1 MKLNKG
7 ETILF
12 IGDSITDCSRGRQE
26 DIYAW
31 APQHHGTSYVSDVE
45 AELLIS
51 YTDLKIKVLNR
62 GTADNTVRDLKERWQ
77 RDVMDWQPDW
87 VFVFIGINDVW
98 KQFQYPNV
106 ADRWIQPEEFEQTY
120 RELIERTKPAVRQM
134 VLVTPYY
141 LELNR
146 AEPMRIRIEEYA
158 DIVCRLAQEYDLEIV
173 DLQPA
178 WDELLTRMYSQQIA
192 YDRVHPNHVGHVY
205 IAKQIMKLLESN

>member
-31 APQHHGTSYVSDVE
+31 APQHHGTSYVADVE

-77 RDVMDWQPDW
+77 KDVLDWQPDW

-106 ADRWIQPEEFEQTY
+106 ADRWIQPEEYERTY

-158 DIVCRLAQEYDLEIV
+158 DIVRRLAQEYDLEIV

-192 YDRVHPNHVGHVY
+192 YDRVHPNHMGHVY

>member
-1 MKLNKG
+1 MKLKKG

-12 IGDSITDCSRGRQE
+12 IGDSITDCNRGRQE

-31 APQHHGTSYVSDVE
+31 APQHHGTSYVSVVE
-45 AELLIS
+45 AELMIS
-51 YTDLKIKVLNR
+51 YTDLGIKILNR
-62 GTADNTVRDLKERWQ
+62 GTADNTIRDLKNRWQ
-77 RDVMDWQPDW
+77 KDVMDWQPDW

-106 ADRWIQPEEFEQTY
+106 ADKWVQPEEYERTY
-120 RELIERTKPAVRQM
+120 RELIEQTKSAVRKL

-141 LELNR
+141 LEPNR
-146 AEPMRIRIEEYA
+146 AEPMRVRMVEYA
-158 DIVCRLAQEYDLEIV
+158 DIVRRLARECDLEIV

-178 WDELLTRMYSQQIA
+178 WDELLERMYTQQIA

-205 IAKQIMKLLESN
+205 IAKQIMKLLESE

>member
-12 IGDSITDCSRGRQE
+12 IGDSVTDCNRGRQE

-51 YTDLKIKVLNR
+51 YTDLGIKILNR
-62 GTADNTVRDLKERWQ
+62 GIADNTIRDLKARWQ
-77 RDVMDWQPDW
+77 TDVMDWQPDW

-106 ADRWIQPEEFEQTY
+106 ADKWIQLEEYEQTY
-120 RELIERTKPAVRQM
+120 RELIERTKPAVRKL

-141 LELNR
+141 LEPNR
-146 AEPMRIRIEEYA
+146 ADPMRIRMEAYA
-158 DIVCRLAQEYDLEIV
+158 DIVRSLVREYDLEIV
-173 DLQPA
+173 DMQIA
-178 WDELLTRMYSQQIA
+178 WDALLTKMYSQQIS

-205 IAKQIMKLLESN
+205 IAKQIMKLLERE